1 MEILDLCRGI
11 IIYQAGPINLNLSY
25 GPHSLMAIQNLN

>member
-11 IIYQAGPINLNLSY
+11 IIYQTGPMNLTLSY
-25 GPHSLMAIQNLN
+25 GPYSLMAIQNLN